1 LNEKPRRHFYT
12 PLAQEPRL
20 FDMTLQVQTAGD
32 SRRIADLIRGQVR
45 ELDPNLP
52 IYAVTTLQVQIDDSL
67 TGERLMTWLSS
78 AFGILATLLAALG
91 LSGVVAFSVARR
103 TQEIGIRVALG
114 ARRTDVLRLILTQ
127 TALPVV
133 LGLAVGLASA
143 FALSRLLT
151 GMLYEVRP
159 SDPLTY
165 AAASLL
171 LGGVAAL
178 AAYWPARRAAKVD
191 PAMALRFE

>member
-1 LNEKPRRHFYT
+1 
-12 PLAQEPRL
+12 
-20 FDMTLQVQTAGD
+20 M
-32 SRRIADLIRGQVR
+32 SCI
-45 ELDPNLP
+45 
-52 IYAVTTLQVQIDDSL
+52 
-67 TGERLMTWLSS
+67 
-78 AFGILATLLAALG
+78 
-91 LSGVVAFSVARR
+91 
-103 TQEIGIRVALG
+103 
-114 ARRTDVLRLILTQ
+114 LRLILTQ

-159 SDPLTY
+159 TDPLTY

-171 LGGVAAL
+171 LGGVAAW
-178 AAYWPARRAAKVD
+178 AACWPARRAAKVD